1 MRKKYSELDKESKR
15 VMANNLRAILD
26 RKGISQKDLAEL
38 TRLTTSAVSDYV
50 TGKTMMSPGKIQIIA
65 DALNVKKSEI
75 DPILNSKGQIE
86 SFSKIINLPIV
97 GRISC
102 GAGVIAYEDIE
113 GYESTPQE
121 WLNGGVYFYLRAKGD
136 SMMDARIQDG
146 DLLLIRE
153 QQDVEN
159 GEIAAVMIDD
169 EAVLKRVYKKDSL
182 LILQSENAKYQPI
195 ILHDEEL
202 NGTYIVGKLIK
213 VIISM

>member
-1 MRKKYSELDKESKR
+1 MNVYKLIEGAESYLGLEIP
-15 VMANNLRAILD
+15 A
-26 RKGISQKDLAEL
+26 
-38 TRLTTSAVSDYV
+38 TS
-50 TGKTMMSPGKIQIIA
+50 GFQ
-65 DALNVKKSEI
+65 
-75 DPILNSKGQIE
+75 
-86 SFSKIINLPIV
+86 NLPIV

-136 SMMDARIQDG
+136 SMTDARIQDG

-202 NGTYIVGKLIK
+202 NGTHIVGKLIK